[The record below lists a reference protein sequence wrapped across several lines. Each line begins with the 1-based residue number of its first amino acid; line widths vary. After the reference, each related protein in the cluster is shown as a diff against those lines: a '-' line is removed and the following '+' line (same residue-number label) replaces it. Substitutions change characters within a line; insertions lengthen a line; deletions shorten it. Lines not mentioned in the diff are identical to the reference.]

1 MRPVSIID
9 SLIIEIEHGLRTCF
23 VKPVSGPRPY
33 PADKDAYPELDDDES
48 KHIAGLMR
56 VNNAGEVA
64 AQGLYRGQAAAAQ
77 SEQVKTNMLLAA
89 EEENEHLNWCQTRLE
104 ELGARRS
111 VLDPFWYLGSFAI
124 GFGAGVVG
132 DKWSLGFVE
141 QTEIQVTD
149 HLQSHLD
156 QLPQQDGRSQRIL
169 EQMKVDE
176 IRHADNAREAGAADL
191 PAAIKLAMKLTGR
204 IMTKTAYRV

>member
-1 MRPVSIID
+1 
-9 SLIIEIEHGLRTCF
+9 
-23 VKPVSGPRPY
+23 
-33 PADKDAYPELDDDES
+33 
-48 KHIAGLMR
+48 
-56 VNNAGEVA
+56 
-64 AQGLYRGQAAAAQ
+64 
-77 SEQVKTNMLLAA
+77 
-89 EEENEHLNWCQTRLE
+89 
-104 ELGARRS
+104 
-111 VLDPFWYLGSFAI
+111 
-124 GFGAGVVG
+124 VG